1 MSKLGQKLIQRL
13 KKFSEA
19 LVNEESIFVTSVTKI
34 ETPDGPMHLFEKK
47 IWNEKEDV
55 SDSL

>member
-1 MSKLGQKLIQRL
+1 MSKLGQRLIERL
-13 KKFSEA
+13 KRLSEA
-19 LVNEESIFVTSVTKI
+19 LANEEPIRVTEVTKV

>member
-13 KKFSEA
+13 KKITEA
-19 LVNEESIFVTSVTKI
+19 LVNEEPIRVTEVTKI

-47 IWNEKEDV
+47 IWNEEEDV

>member
-1 MSKLGQKLIQRL
+1 MSKLGQRLIERL
-13 KKFSEA
+13 KRLSEA
-19 LVNEESIFVTSVTKI
+19 LANEEPIHVTEVTKV